1 MDVFH
6 RDVDDA
12 FDAADQEPLDRAVE
26 FGDDQVTRRGIG
38 IGLTFG
44 VADGQ
49 AQVQHRHRTAAHVG
63 HAGELAGQAGYLE
76 QFRAAQHFLHLED
89 IDAKK
94 LTSAEAEQQQRQA
107 IVAGQSG
114 SLVDPVEQVMGHGC
128 CIGAG
133 RGELEGE
140 CSAGPSEISVA
151 RLWHA
156 ACTRLG
162 QVLPTGGAMRRIA
175 SFLAIAM
182 AVAAP
187 WATAADWQ
195 PVASIRAAA
204 LSTLAAGTEGEAVV
218 ADALRLPKCGGALQ
232 VQPTANTT
240 VEVSCPD
247 AGGWRL
253 FVPVKVRRNQ
263 TVLVL
268 TRGIGT
274 GESIAAA
281 DISTA
286 QRDAARIA
294 GAVLADPAAAIG
306 RIARRPL
313 PAGTLL
319 SSNDLVAQR
328 LIKRGDSVALVSRR
342 GSVEVRIAGRA
353 LGDAG
358 QNERV
363 SVENLSS
370 RRIVQGTVDATGD
383 VIVAR

>member
-1 MDVFH
+1 M
-6 RDVDDA
+6 RI
-12 FDAADQEPLDRAVE
+12 LL
-26 FGDDQVTRRGIG
+26 I
-38 IGLTFG
+38 
-44 VADGQ
+44 VATLI
-49 AQVQHRHRTAAHVG
+49 A
-63 HAGELAGQAGYLE
+63 LAGASPHA
-76 QFRAAQHFLHLED
+76 RAA
-89 IDAKK
+89 
-94 LTSAEAEQQQRQA
+94 
-107 IVAGQSG
+107 
-114 SLVDPVEQVMGHGC
+114 
-128 CIGAG
+128 
-133 RGELEGE
+133 
-140 CSAGPSEISVA
+140 
-151 RLWHA
+151 
-156 ACTRLG
+156 
-162 QVLPTGGAMRRIA
+162 GG
-175 SFLAIAM
+175 
-182 AVAAP
+182 
-187 WATAADWQ
+187 WQ
-195 PVASIRAAA
+195 PVDSIRAAA
-204 LSTLAAGTEGEAVV
+204 LSTLPAGSEG
-218 ADALRLPKCGGALQ
+218 DTTLDSALRLPACGQDLRA
-232 VQPTANTT
+232 QPTGTST